1 MNSLENK
8 RKDLIKSVKSTGLTE
23 KLRWELVM
31 LEVSINLD
39 RKMDKVVRNKIEQDY
54 DFADKF
60 VKL

>member
-39 RKMDKVVRNKIEQDY
+39 RKMDKVVRSKIEQDY